1 MSPETAAQPT
11 YGAFDFGL
19 RRDQEERAARLHREC
34 LIIDCLFQGPLG
46 YASLS
51 GAIEERYERLWSE
64 AGPSAARYAAFLLGY
79 ELALEIPNQQD
90 EWRELWLG
98 SGITGGNRQFVLG
111 PDFLDFMS
119 YNQAVFDRF
128 GWLTKALCAAD
139 FREAKQRGVAAGY
152 LSTQDTTGID
162 KEVAIVDV
170 AHRFGARMI
179 GLTYNSQN
187 YIGSG
192 CTDRADGGVS
202 SFGAKFIKRMNEVG
216 VIVDTAHSGPRTTMD
231 AAALSTQPVVASHTA
246 AAALLPHQRAKSDD
260 ELKAVAHTGGVI
272 GIMTVPFVLA
282 AGGGVTV
289 DAWLDHVDYVANLVG
304 WRHVAIGTDWP
315 LHRPKAILGRL
326 GELDARIGFGPEDRI
341 DWPTN
346 LVGFDDYRDMP
357 NLTRGLVGRGYTDGE
372 IAGILGLNF
381 MRVFE
386 AVCG

>member
-1 MSPETAAQPT
+1 MPPQTGAELA

-19 RRDQEERAARLHREC
+19 SPEQEDWAARLHREC
-34 LIIDCLFQGPLG
+34 LIVDCLFQGPLG
-46 YASLS
+46 YQSLS
-51 GAIEERYERLWSE
+51 GAVEGRYEALW
-64 AGPSAARYAAFLLGY
+64 ADARPATARYGAFLLGY
-79 ELALEIPNQQD
+79 ELALELPEQAAQ
-90 EWRELWLG
+90 WREIWLG

-111 PDFLDFMS
+111 ADFVEFMS

-128 GWLTKALCAAD
+128 DWLTKAVQAAD
-139 FREAKQRGVAAGY
+139 FREAKQRGTAAGY

-162 KEVAIVDV
+162 KDVAVVDV
-170 AHRFGARMI
+170 AHRFGTRMI

-187 YIGSG
+187 YVGSG

-216 VIVDTAHSGPRTTMD
+216 VIVDTAHSGPRTTLD
-231 AAALSTQPVVASHTA
+231 AAALSNHPVVASHTS
-246 AAALLPHQRAKSDD
+246 AAALLAHQRAKSDD
-260 ELKAVAHTGGVI
+260 ELKAIAQTGGVI

-282 AGGGVTV
+282 AGEGVTV
-289 DAWLDHVDYVANLVG
+289 QAWLDHVDYVADLVG
-304 WRHVAIGTDWP
+304 WQHVAVGTDWP
-315 LHRPKAILGRL
+315 LHRPKAILERL

-346 LVGFDDYRDMP
+346 LIGFDDYRDMP
-357 NLTRGLVGRGYTDGE
+357 NLTRGLVSRGYADDQ

-381 MRVFE
+381 LRVFE